1 MTVSAAYAP
10 KSFSCNGVTKDFP
23 FTFPIISE
31 TDLVVA
37 VSTGAVKALQNLG
50 QHYTVSINGTKG
62 GTVSMLTA
70 PASGTLT
77 IERAVPI
84 LQPASIRNQKVFA
97 PATIEDEMDRAC
109 MIDQQLQVQLDDQA
123 SDLEALQNLQLGSAT
138 VTALLTGSISGNV
151 LTITAITGIVAPGM
165 ALSYLGSPAGLALQA
180 LGTGTGGTGTYILNQ
195 TLGTVGSQAMT
206 AAGAGA
212 LVLLGILGALASSN
226 AGLGDALMAV
236 LAPYTGAVAT
246 TQRQVNSEMVS
257 VFRFFTAAQIADVV
271 ARTCTLNLNSA
282 MVNAVASGK
291 RLFFPNGTYLW
302 DQVSFPAGN
311 IYWEGESME
320 GVVFRF
326 SGAQPIGIKTGWV
339 NNLNNHV
346 ILRNFSLDTSQ
357 LPALATSIGLQ
368 IQYCWGNHLENI
380 KDHTVPGV
388 GQPVL
393 PANAYSLHVGFSV
406 YTSLFDNMELQ
417 AIKVAG
423 NSGSDASSCLVF
435 NDWDGAYANLINL
448 FSIKFQG
455 GAVQNG
461 QPNTYPAKFDFTG
474 CVHVTLDTL
483 DIEGSGLFLRY
494 NGTNNFDINL
504 VNCQLSPALCRTGSH
519 VRHPE
524 LERQGDNDPN
534 RNHRWKRPDRHRAFG
549 HQPAR
554 LHPELP
560 GSARRQHH
568 LGRPGPHLHALPA
581 EPGVHRRH
589 RNLQLHPD
597 DPELG
602 RCRPGH
608 RPGGHRRERDQR
620 HHQQPGKRLPGSPGQ
635 CLQCHRHHRGGRA
648 DQHHHLC
655 RLLPRKR
662 NRAADGGGAV
672 SPDVQLAGQPRA
684 KDLPGGGRDHR
695 RKRYPGP
702 ELPRVHPHRQ
712 PGVLQWVGAGGQRQL
727 SDRGTHAH
735 RDALPEPRTDRS
747 GRHLSVRIE
756 PRRRGRD
763 RDRRLHHEQRQPAL
777 HPRLR
782 CGQPGGARSVCPGWN
797 RPLPFR
803 PLSHWRGGPGLMA
816 KRTEFPA
823 KPATRAD
830 KMAERMA
837 ARVAGAARLAAD
849 YEQTLDPRQQ
859 AGRAEGD

>member
-388 GQPVL
+388 GRPVL

-504 VNCQLSPALCRTGSH
+504 VNCQLSPLYVGQVLTSGTRSWSAKGTTTLTGTIAGSVLTATALSGTNQPGST
-519 VRHPE
+519 
-524 LERQGDNDPN
+524 LNYLG
-534 RNHRWKRPDRHRAFG
+534 
-549 HQPAR
+549 QPAANIT
-554 LHPELP
+554 LAGLAPTFTLYQP
-560 GSARRQHH
+560 NPVSTGGTATFSSTQMTLNSAAAGLAIGQVVIGANGTSATINSLASGS
-568 LGRPGPHLHALPA
+568 LGALGSVYNVTGTIVVGGPTNIITYAA
-581 EPGVHRRH
+581 Y
-589 RNLQLHPD
+589 
-597 DPELG
+597 
-602 RCRPGH
+602 
-608 RPGGHRRERDQR
+608 
-620 HHQQPGKRLPGSPGQ
+620 SPGNVTAQ
-635 CLQCHRHHRGGRA
+635 PMVAVQSPQMCNWQASPEQKTFQVAAVTTGGSVTLAQNFLEYTRIG
-648 DQHHHLC
+648 
-655 RLLPRKR
+655 
-662 NRAADGGGAV
+662 NRVFFSGSVLVGSVSSPTGELTLTGMPYLSLGPTGAAAISVFG
-672 SPDVQLAGQPRA
+672 SNLA
-684 KDLPGGGRDHR
+684 
-695 RKRYPGP
+695 
-702 ELPRVHPHRQ
+702 
-712 PGVLQWVGAGGQRQL
+712 
-727 SDRGTHAH
+727 
-735 RDALPEPRTDRS
+735 
-747 GRHLSVRIE
+747 
-756 PRRRGRD
+756 
-763 RDRRLHHEQRQPAL
+763 
-777 HPRLR
+777 
-782 CGQPGGARSVCPGWN
+782 
-797 RPLPFR
+797 
-803 PLSHWRGGPGLMA
+803 
-816 KRTEFPA
+816 
-823 KPATRAD
+823 
-830 KMAERMA
+830 
-837 ARVAGAARLAAD
+837 AGAATEIGGYITNNDNRLYIRAFAAGNPVALAQ
-849 YEQTLDPRQQ
+849 YVQ
-859 AGRAEGD
+859 AGTVLYLSGHYPIGEGVQA